1 MKFIKLLV
9 ILTIIAGGYKY
20 WSKNGK
26 TDPMEIVKNSFSNE
40 KEQTGTSSQNGFI
53 SLPPMDGEKKGVVLV
68 IAAENCPHEAAQRA
82 DGLAA
87 DLAREGI
94 PAIRS
99 HQANWNIKDADN
111 STTQLILSIMN
122 GPLPIVFVNGRAKS
136 NPTLNEVIAEFKSSR

>member
-53 SLPPMDGEKKGVVLV
+53 SLPPMDGE
-68 IAAENCPHEAAQRA
+68 
-82 DGLAA
+82 
-87 DLAREGI
+87 
-94 PAIRS
+94 
-99 HQANWNIKDADN
+99 
-111 STTQLILSIMN
+111 
-122 GPLPIVFVNGRAKS
+122 
-136 NPTLNEVIAEFKSSR
+136 